1 MVARPPIEL
10 GDLVR
15 IHRDFRYT
23 KPLSGSRH
31 CSFGVGL
38 VVDIGVHSIYEEAQN
53 PSRKVWFEYTIL
65 WSETGNKS
73 KHFTTQLV
81 KVTGKEIWVE

>member
-1 MVARPPIEL
+1 MVTEDKLKL
-10 GDLVR
+10 GDLV
-15 IHRDFRYT
+15 
-23 KPLSGSRH
+23 KPAKDIRSESNPHAKGL
-31 CSFGVGL
+31 GL

-53 PSRKVWFEYTIL
+53 PSRKVWFEYTVL

>member
-1 MVARPPIEL
+1 MVAKPPIEI

-23 KPLSGSRH
+23 KPLSGSQH

-38 VVDIGVHSIYEEAQN
+38 VIDIGVHSVYKD
-53 PSRKVWFEYTIL
+53 SLSGSDKWLEYTIL
-65 WSETGNKS
+65 WSETGNKT
-73 KHFTTQLV
+73 KHFIGQLT
-81 KVTGKEIWVE
+81 KISGEDIWGE

>member
-1 MVARPPIEL
+1 MVTEDKLKL
-10 GDLVR
+10 GDLV
-15 IHRDFRYT
+15 
-23 KPLSGSRH
+23 KPAKDIRSESNPHAKGL
-31 CSFGVGL
+31 GL

-81 KVTGKEIWVE
+81 KVTGAEI

>member
-1 MVARPPIEL
+1 MVKELKL
-10 GDLVR
+10 GDLV
-15 IHRDFRYT
+15 
-23 KPLSGSRH
+23 KPVKESWHTSYHVKGLGLIVDIGEHSTYKDSLSGSDKW
-31 CSFGVGL
+31 L
-38 VVDIGVHSIYEEAQN
+38 D
-53 PSRKVWFEYTIL
+53 YTIL

>member
-1 MVARPPIEL
+1 MVKTEDKLKL

-15 IHRDFRYT
+15 PAKDIRSESNPYA
-23 KPLSGSRH
+23 KGL
-31 CSFGVGL
+31 GL

>member
-1 MVARPPIEL
+1 MVTEGKLKL

-15 IHRDFRYT
+15 PAKDIRSESNPHA
-23 KPLSGSRH
+23 KGL
-31 CSFGVGL
+31 GL

-53 PSRKVWFEYTIL
+53 PSRKVWFEYTVL

>member
-1 MVARPPIEL
+1 MVTEDKLKL

-15 IHRDFRYT
+15 PDKETWHTSYHA
-23 KPLSGSRH
+23 KGL
-31 CSFGVGL
+31 GL

-53 PSRKVWFEYTIL
+53 PSRKVWLAYTIL

-81 KVTGKEIWVE
+81 KVTGAEI

>member
-1 MVARPPIEL
+1 MVTEDKLKL
-10 GDLVR
+10 GDLV
-15 IHRDFRYT
+15 
-23 KPLSGSRH
+23 KPAKDMRH
-31 CSFGVGL
+31 DSNPHAKGL
-38 VVDIGVHSIYEEAQN
+38 GLIVDIGVHSIYEEAQN
-53 PSRKVWFEYTIL
+53 PSRKVWLAYTIL

>member
-1 MVARPPIEL
+1 MVAKPPIEL

-23 KPLSGSRH
+23 KPLSGSQH

-65 WSETGNKS
+65 WSETK
-73 KHFTTQLV
+73 TQL
-81 KVTGKEIWVE
+81 KHLGFDLIKITGEET

>member
-1 MVARPPIEL
+1 MATEDKLKL
-10 GDLVR
+10 GDLV
-15 IHRDFRYT
+15 
-23 KPLSGSRH
+23 KPAKDIRSESNPHAKGL
-31 CSFGVGL
+31 GL

-81 KVTGKEIWVE
+81 KVTGAEI

>member
-1 MVARPPIEL
+1 MVKTEDKLKL

-15 IHRDFRYT
+15 PAKDIRSESNPHA
-23 KPLSGSRH
+23 KGL
-31 CSFGVGL
+31 GL

-53 PSRKVWFEYTIL
+53 PSRKVWFEYTVL

>member
-1 MVARPPIEL
+1 MVKTEDKLKL

-15 IHRDFRYT
+15 PAKDIRSKSNPHA
-23 KPLSGSRH
+23 K
-31 CSFGVGL
+31 GL
-38 VVDIGVHSIYEEAQN
+38 GLIVDIGVHSTYKD
-53 PSRKVWFEYTIL
+53 SLSGSDKWLDYTIL

-81 KVTGKEIWVE
+81 KVTGAEI

>member
-1 MVARPPIEL
+1 MVTEGKLKL

-15 IHRDFRYT
+15 PAKDIRSESNPHA
-23 KPLSGSRH
+23 KGL
-31 CSFGVGL
+31 GL

>member
-1 MVARPPIEL
+1 MVKTEDKLKL

-15 IHRDFRYT
+15 PAKDIRSESNPHA
-23 KPLSGSRH
+23 KGL
-31 CSFGVGL
+31 GL

-81 KVTGKEIWVE
+81 KVTGAEI